1 MAHSDDATKTWI
13 SAIPKKNSDGNVI
26 EWRCKYKY
34 TLAVGTGKGNIV
46 TGVDG
51 SNNKTYNNDYI
62 HTFEKTVKYS
72 LKNNTLIP
80 LKAPSSYTKAELL
93 TLMDKPHWDDMFNKK
108 YAYHI
113 ASQPTVTKDTSFDVS
128 TLNDS

>member
-1 MAHSDDATKTWI
+1 MAHSDDATKTWV
-13 SAIPKKNSDGNVI
+13 SAIPTKNSDGNVI
-26 EWRCKYKY
+26 EWECKYKY
-34 TLAVGTGKGNIV
+34 TLAVGTEKGNV
-46 TGVDG
+46 KGSDG
-51 SNNKTYNNDYI
+51 KYNDDYV
-62 HTFEKTVKYS
+62 HTFEKSVKYN

-113 ASQPTVTKDTSFDVS
+113 ASQPTITTDTSFDVN
-128 TLNDS
+128 TLEDA